1 MKKYRLII
9 FYSPLLCCWQ
19 DLHATLNNYDKVCV
33 IVAWGKN
40 CREESD
46 KVFPVGYQVCKGTCR
61 VPRG

>member
-1 MKKYRLII
+1 MYFLNL

-19 DLHATLNNYDKVCV
+19 DLHATLNVTKVRV

-46 KVFPVGYQVCKGTCR
+46 IVFAVGYSIRFVKELIGF
-61 VPRG
+61 